1 MSLFEASGLMT
12 VKEAAAY
19 CRLSPSYFYER
30 ERAASFPEFIHIGK
44 QLFFRK
50 EALDRWLAMNTT
62 PEKIDVRT

>member
-30 ERAASFPEFIHIGK
+30 DRATSFPEFIHIGK
-44 QLFFRK
+44 QLFFRR
-50 EALDRWLAMNTT
+50 EALDRWLATNTV
-62 PEKIDVRT
+62 PEKQHVRP

>member
-30 ERAASFPEFIHIGK
+30 NRAKTFPEFVHIGR
-44 QLFFRK
+44 QLFFRQK
-50 EALDRWLAMNTT
+50 ALDQWLASNTI
-62 PEKIDVRT
+62 PERHDART